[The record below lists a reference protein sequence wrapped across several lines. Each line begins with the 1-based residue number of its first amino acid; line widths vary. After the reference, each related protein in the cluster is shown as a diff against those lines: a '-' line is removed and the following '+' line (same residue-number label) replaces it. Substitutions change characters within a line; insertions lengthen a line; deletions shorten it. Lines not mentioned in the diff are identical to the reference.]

1 MNDLKNLEEVLD
13 ILNAQ
18 DQMVEIMEKQQEEL
32 EDKERIILSMKEELD
47 ESMSLNEQLTIQ
59 NKTLSEQ
66 NEKLITQMKKLQSQI
81 IELQN
86 SGN

>member
-1 MNDLKNLEEVLD
+1 MD

-18 DQMVEIMEKQQEEL
+18 DQMMEIMEMQQEEL
-32 EDKERIILSMKEELD
+32 EEKDRIILSMKEELD

-66 NEKLITQMKKLQSQI
+66 NEKLITQTEKLQSQI
-81 IELQN
+81 NELQN
-86 SGN
+86 SEN